1 MADQEAGQ
9 RIARTRRR
17 RGMSQAVLAGLVG
30 RSESWLS
37 QVERG
42 KRVIDAYSVL
52 ARLAEVLRVDIT
64 ELTQQPAAALSR
76 PRPDVAGIE
85 QAMMRYQGIGQAI
98 ARAANGRP
106 WDARNLLGRI
116 KTAYC
121 LYQETRYEETS
132 RLLPVLIT
140 EAEAVSHR
148 PGIPAPLRCKVR
160 ALVYDT
166 TAALLNRVGEHE
178 LAWVAAD
185 RAMSAAQ
192 QAEETPLAGLGAYRL
207 SYVLAG
213 RKHPDTAVEVAMK
226 AAEAM
231 EHTPPTATH
240 EHLSVYGGLH
250 LAAASAAATGYDP
263 PLAFALL
270 RNARTIAERF
280 GTDANVMGTAFGP
293 VNVAIHS
300 LSVAVHTGD
309 AKTAVRIGESLDP
322 GTMPVTLIGR
332 RTQIHL
338 DLARAYAMQRLDAAA
353 VNMLLAAERLSPQ
366 LVRFDARTHD
376 LIAGLLRR
384 EHRISTP
391 QLRPLAHRAG
401 IV

>member
-1 MADQEAGQ
+1 
-9 RIARTRRR
+9 
-17 RGMSQAVLAGLVG
+17 MSQAVLAGLVG

-42 KRVIDAYSVL
+42 KRAIDAHSVM

-64 ELTQQPAAALSR
+64 ELAQQAAATLGR
-76 PRPDVAGIE
+76 PRPEVVGIE
-85 QAMMRYQGIGQAI
+85 QAMMCYQGIEQAI
-98 ARAANGRP
+98 ALPASRHP

-116 KTAYC
+116 KTAYRR
-121 LYQETRYEETS
+121 YQETRYEETS
-132 RLLPVLIT
+132 RLLPALIT
-140 EAEAVSHR
+140 EAEAVRHR
-148 PGIPAPLRCKVR
+148 SGVPAPLRCKVR

-166 TAALLNRVGEHE
+166 TAALLNRVGEHG

-185 RAMSAAQ
+185 RAMNAAQ
-192 QAEETPLAGLGAYRL
+192 QAEETSLAGLGAYRL

-213 RKHPDTAVEVAMK
+213 RKHPDKAVEVAMK

-231 EHTPPTATH
+231 EHAPSTATH

-250 LAAASAAATGYDP
+250 LAAASAAATSYDQS
-263 PLAFALL
+263 LAFTLL
-270 RNARTIAERF
+270 RNARIIAERF

-293 VNVAIHS
+293 VNVAIHTM
-300 LSVAVHTGD
+300 SVAVHTGD
-309 AKTAVRIGESLDP
+309 AKTAMRIGESLDP
-322 GTMPVTLIGR
+322 GTMPSTLIGR
-332 RTQIHL
+332 RTQVHL

-353 VNMLLAAERLSPQ
+353 VNMLLTAERLSPQ
-366 LVRFDARTHD
+366 LVRFDDRTRD
-376 LIAGLLRR
+376 LITGLLRR
-384 EHRISTP
+384 EHRVSTP